1 MATDSLQRPSP
12 EQAPAR
18 AAIPIATTSER
29 VPSRVLVV
37 FAHSDDAEFTSG
49 GSIARWTDAGVSVG
63 YVVCTDGSKGGDTLE
78 LDDTTLREVR
88 EAEQRAAA
96 AILGVEEVFF
106 LRYADG
112 GLSQV
117 QHLKHELAGIFR
129 RWRPER
135 LLAWDP
141 WRPYQL
147 HPDHRSAGLAT
158 IEAVL
163 AAGNPRMFRDLAA
176 KGLAAHR
183 VEELYLFGTDY
194 PDVWVDVSATFERK
208 VAAISAHC
216 SQTRLLARWI
226 EATRRCNADYGQA
239 CGCAYAEAF
248 KVLRPFCEA

>member
-1 MATDSLQRPSP
+1 MATDSLQRFSREP
-12 EQAPAR
+12 APAR
-18 AAIPIATTSER
+18 AAIPIAPTSEHA
-29 VPSRVLVV
+29 PSRILVV
-37 FAHSDDAEFTSG
+37 FAHPDDAEFTSG
-49 GSIARWTDAGVSVG
+49 GSIARWTDARVSVG
-63 YVVCTDGSKGGDTLE
+63 YVVCTDGSKGGDALE
-78 LDDTTLREVR
+78 LDDATMGELR

-106 LRYADG
+106 LRHPDG

-117 QHLKHELAGIFR
+117 QHLKHELAGIIR

-147 HPDHRSAGLAT
+147 HPDHRAAGLAA

-163 AAGNPRMFRDLAA
+163 VAGNPRLFRDLAA

-194 PDVWVDVSATFERK
+194 PDVWVDTSATFERK

-216 SQTRLLARWI
+216 SQTKLLTRWI
-226 EATRRCNADYGQA
+226 EAMQRCNAAYGLA
-239 CGCAYAEAF
+239 CGCTYAEAF